1 MSETTLFKKWRHRVI
16 CLQSS
21 VVDLLSSTRILGVG
35 VLLDCM
41 ALAASPV
48 RIWLYECGLH

>member
-16 CLQSS
+16 CLQST
-21 VVDLLSSTRILGVG
+21 VVDLLSSTRTLGVG